1 MKKGHC
7 KVYYSILGI
16 AYLEV
21 LLWITCLLTSCATL
35 SATPED
41 VSYIARETGNLK
53 NTFVLDNSE
62 ALPGAIDLRGG
73 NLQQDVERLGFAQR
87 LQQPVISSAILQRPR
102 LGLSFLPVL
111 TGVPA
116 PYTGVKSLHK

>member
-1 MKKGHC
+1 MKKGYC

-35 SATPED
+35 STTPED
-41 VSYIARETGNLK
+41 VNYIARETGNLK
-53 NTFVLDNSE
+53 NTCVLDNSDT
-62 ALPGAIDLRGG
+62 LPGAVDLRGG
-73 NLQQDVERLGFAQR
+73 NPEQELNRITWAEHRQH
-87 LQQPVISSAILQRPR
+87 PVVSPTIFQRPH
-102 LGLSFLPVL
+102 LGLSFLLLL